1 MNVLF
6 NVNKLKNDMFTPNDC
21 ASVLDQ
27 CGSNAGARP
36 TMSSVTEN
44 FLWVFLGPVIKMKNW
59 IGKGRKYIF

>member
-6 NVNKLKNDMFTPNDC
+6 NVNKLKNDMFTLNDC

-36 TMSSVTEN
+36 TMSSVTEII
-44 FLWVFLGPVIKMKNW
+44 LWVFWVQ
-59 IGKGRKYIF
+59 